1 MKKISAQK
9 MEPGIVA
16 MAAGYT
22 INTSPG
28 PSVAT
33 SWMGLPELWAMYP
46 STEKMT
52 NPATKLVQELMTLVS
67 RASLQDDIT

>member
-1 MKKISAQK
+1 MSSIMKNMSAQK
-9 MEPGIVA
+9 ILPGIVA

-33 SWMGLPELWAMYP
+33 SWIGLPDAYAM
-46 STEKMT
+46 
-52 NPATKLVQELMTLVS
+52 
-67 RASLQDDIT
+67 